1 MGILGSLYS
10 GVSGLNINGNAMSV
24 ISNNI
29 SNNNTLGFKSGRTLF
44 SDLLSASVAGSGGA
58 NQVGRGAGLA
68 TVDNIFSQ
76 GTFVNS
82 EINSDLAVEGDG
94 FFIVE
99 DPVMNI
105 QYYTR
110 AGAFRFDDDGI
121 LISPEGNRVQG
132 YAVNDS
138 GNIAGDLV
146 DVAVNTGSLSEP
158 VATTEM
164 SLATNLDASAT
175 APTGGFDINDLA
187 NTVNYSNSMNVYDSL
202 GVAHLVTLHF
212 TKTAANSWD
221 YNATV
226 EGEEVGQAAGPYVVS
241 TGTISFDN
249 AGLMTSAVST
259 SPASA
264 TPTTNALAWVNGSDA
279 TQTLTIDFQTTQYSS
294 PSIVVAKSQDG
305 VSTGSISNISIDNEG
320 YVSGKFSNGQPKK
333 LYKIALAKFSNPA
346 GLEKVGN
353 SNFRQTGNSGVPVVG
368 TVGTGVGK
376 IFTNALEQSNVDL
389 AAEFVSMITTQ
400 RGFQASSK
408 VITTTDEMLSDLINL
423 KR

>member
-10 GVSGLNINGNAMSV
+10 GVSGLNINGSAMSV

-29 SNNNTLGFKSGRTLF
+29 SNNNTLGYKSARTLF
-44 SDLLSASVAGSGGA
+44 ADLLSSNVAGLSGS

-82 EINSDLAVEGDG
+82 EINSDLAIEGDG

-99 DPVMNI
+99 DPISTNR
-105 QYYTR
+105 YYSR
-110 AGAFRFDDDGI
+110 AGSFRFNDEG
-121 LISPEGNRVQG
+121 LLTSPEGNKVQG
-132 YAVNDS
+132 YAVNTAGAIS
-138 GNIAGDLV
+138 GDLV
-146 DVAVNTGSLSEP
+146 DISVDTGSLSEP
-158 VATTEM
+158 VATTSM
-164 SLATNLDASAT
+164 SVSTNLDASAT
-175 APTGGFDINDLA
+175 APAGGFDITDLA
-187 NTVNYSNSMNVYDSL
+187 NTVNYSNSMNVYDTL

-212 TKTAANSWD
+212 TKTGAGAWD

-226 EGEEVGQAAGPYVVS
+226 EGTEVGQPAGPYVVS
-241 TGTISFDN
+241 TGNLTFDAN
-249 AGLMTSAVST
+249 GINTGAAST
-259 SPASA
+259 TPASA
-264 TPTTNALAWVNGSDA
+264 TPITSALAWVNGADV
-279 TQTLTIDFQTTQYSS
+279 TQTLTLNFNTTQYSS
-294 PSIVVAKSQDG
+294 PSIVVSQSQDG
-305 VSTGSISNISIDNEG
+305 VGTGSISTISIDNEG
-320 YVSGKFSNGQPKK
+320 FVSGKYSNGQPKK

-346 GLEKVGN
+346 GLEKIGN
-353 SNFRQTGNSGVPVVG
+353 SSFAATGNSGVPIVG